1 MKKLTVLAAA
11 FAAAVTT
18 FAARAEDITMHAE
31 KVAALQATMRAQKAD
46 KAEPGDDKIKGVD
59 KTKRAS
65 KNGETARKKDPGK
78 AKGVG
83 KTAKAGEANK
93 ASVKKRSAAKG
104 NDSGKAKAVV
114 VATAAVK
121 AKAPAKAK
129 APVKAKAAAKAKA
142 EAKAAE
148 GERERIDLTIAKHDD
163 KLPDAVKTVS
173 SDGSYSQIIARYAS
187 SYGVPVSLANAVI
200 RVESNYRPNARGSA
214 GEIGLMQIK
223 PSTAR
228 MMGYSGSAKG
238 LYNPETNIKF
248 GMKYLGMAHQL
259 GGGTTCGTILKYNA
273 GHGARRMNPV
283 SSAYCSKVKRHLA
296 GV

>member
-129 APVKAKAAAKAKA
+129 AAAKAKAPVKAKAA
-142 EAKAAE
+142 E
-148 GERERIDLTIAKHDD
+148 GKRERIDLMIAKHDD